1 MGIWRRMKSWL
12 SGAPW
17 NRRRMREAE
26 LERELR
32 DHLELEAEEQREA
45 GRSGKEAAYAAHRAL
60 GNTLKI
66 EEDVR
71 AAWGFQWA
79 ETLVQDLRYA
89 LRMLHKSP
97 GFTAVAVLT
106 LALGIGATAAVFSLV
121 RGVFWSALPY
131 RDASR
136 LVFLT
141 EGMKSIPDL
150 SVSYPDFLD
159 WEKQVHAFDGI
170 AAFQDAN
177 FDFDSNGSPERISG
191 RNVSSNL
198 FHLLGVTPVLG
209 RDFVSA
215 DDQPGAPAV
224 LLSSYRFWQTHL
236 GRSRVAVGTTIRL
249 NGQPFTVIGVLPR
262 SFVFET
268 PADVYLPMGQSLST
282 FLLGSRAKHPFIY
295 GLGRLKPGITLAEA
309 QTELETVS
317 RRLQQQYPA
326 SNAGVYALAKPLQD
340 ELASGAQAPLRAL
353 AVAVALL
360 LVISFANVAN
370 LLLTRASERE
380 PEFAVRTALGAR
392 HFRIIRQLLAESALV
407 GLLGAAAGLILSGAC
422 LGSLR
427 VLIPAT
433 LRSMVELQVNAAMV
447 VFALAISLL
456 ASVVFGLLPLFST
469 LRTNL
474 NESLRNCGRPG
485 GAESAHHRLRSA
497 LVVSEIACAFVA
509 LTSAGLVFRSFRL
522 ASGVNP
528 GFELS
533 NLLTMRID
541 LSHSNYSTDAQVRE
555 FYQQALSKLRTV
567 PGVAGAAGVFP
578 LPFTSHGYPY
588 GFYIDGQPIPPS
600 SQLPSSNFH
609 FVTPEYLAV
618 MGIPLLRGRD
628 FSADDNEKS
637 PPVAII
643 SKNFA
648 ADYWPHRDAIGKRI
662 HLDPA
667 EGGGSVTVIGIA
679 ADTKESGLDTPTTTE
694 LYLPSTQRPIP
705 FMTFVLRTRLAPLS
719 LSSAAV
725 SAVHSI
731 DNVDPLY
738 DIRTMDEYGALVLAK
753 RRTDAFLFCS
763 VGLLII
769 LLAAIG
775 VYAVISYGVARR
787 THEIGV
793 RMALGA
799 QQGAILRLV
808 LKSGL
813 TLVLLGIGIGICAA
827 LFFDH
832 TVSSLVFS
840 ISDKD
845 PLTFGGVAVLLV
857 LVTFAASYVPAR
869 RAMKV
874 DPMVALRWE

>member
-1 MGIWRRMKSWL
+1 MAMWRRVEQWL
-12 SGAPW
+12 CWLPW
-17 NRRRMREAE
+17 HRRDARDAD

-32 DHLELEAEEQREA
+32 DHLELEAAEQQDA
-45 GRSGKEAAYAAHRAL
+45 GLSPQEAACAAHRAL

-71 AAWGFQWA
+71 AAWEFQWF
-79 ETLVQDLRYA
+79 ETFAQDVRYA
-89 LRMLHKSP
+89 LRMLRKSP
-97 GFTAVAVLT
+97 GFTVVAVLT
-106 LALGIGATAAVFSLV
+106 LALGIGATAAVFCLV
-121 RGVFWSALPY
+121 RGVFWRALPY

-141 EGMKSIPDL
+141 EGTKSIADL

-170 AAFQDAN
+170 AAFQDTN
-177 FDFDSNGSPERISG
+177 FDFDSNGSPERISA
-191 RNVSSNL
+191 RNVSSN
-198 FHLLGVTPVLG
+198 FFPLLGVTPALG

-224 LLSSYRFWQTHL
+224 LLSGYSFWQTHL
-236 GRSRVAVGTTIRL
+236 GASRNAVGTTIRL
-249 NGQPFTVIGVLPR
+249 NGHAFTLIGVLPR

-268 PADVYLPMGQSLST
+268 PTDVYVPIGQSLNT
-282 FLLGSRAKHPFIY
+282 FLIRNRAKHPFIY
-295 GLGRLKPGITLAEA
+295 GLARLKPSVTLAEA
-309 QTELETVS
+309 QTELQTVS

-340 ELASGAQAPLRAL
+340 ELANGAQAPLRAL
-353 AVAVALL
+353 AIAVALL
-360 LVISFANVAN
+360 LLIGFANVAN
-370 LLLTRASERE
+370 LLLARASQRE
-380 PEFAVRTALGAR
+380 AEFAVRTALGAR
-392 HFRIIRQLLAESALV
+392 RFRIVRQLLTESALM
-407 GLLGAAAGLILSGAC
+407 GLLGAAAGLILAGAC

-433 LRSMVELQVNAAMV
+433 LRSMVEFRVNAVVV
-447 VFALAISLL
+447 VFALAISL
-456 ASVVFGLLPLFST
+456 SVSAIFGLLSLFST

-474 NESLRNCGRPG
+474 NESLKNCGRSG

-509 LTSAGLVFRSFRL
+509 LTSAGLVLRSFRL
-522 ASGVNP
+522 ASEVKP

-533 NLLTMRID
+533 NLLTMRIE
-541 LSHSNYSTDAQVRE
+541 LSQSNYSTDAQVTA
-555 FYQQALSKLRTV
+555 FFQQTLSKLRAV
-567 PGVAGAAGVFP
+567 PGVVGAAGAFP

-588 GFYIDGQPIPPS
+588 DFYVDGRPIPPS
-600 SQLPSSNFH
+600 SQLSSSNFH
-609 FVTPEYLAV
+609 FVTPEYFDV

-628 FSADDNEKS
+628 FLPSDDEKS

-643 SKNFA
+643 SENFA
-648 ADYWPHRDAIGKRI
+648 ADYWPHSDAIGKRI

-667 EGGGSVTVIGIA
+667 EGGGSVTVIGIVG
-679 ADTKESGLDTPTTTE
+679 DTKESGPDTPTTTE
-694 LYLPSTQRPIP
+694 FYLPSTQRPIP
-705 FMTFVLRTRLAPLS
+705 FMAFVLRTRVAPLS

-725 SAVHSI
+725 NTVHSI
-731 DNVDPLY
+731 DSVDPLY
-738 DIRTMDEYGALVLAK
+738 DIRTMNEYGADVLAK
-753 RRTDAFLFCS
+753 RRTNAFLFCA

-775 VYAVISYGVARR
+775 VYAVISYGIAQR

-799 QQGAILRLV
+799 RRRDVLRLV
-808 LKSGL
+808 VGDGAKLAFAGIVVGVLGAL
-813 TLVLLGIGIGICAA
+813 TLTRLMISLL
-827 LFFDH
+827 FEVKP
-832 TVSSLVFS
+832 T
-840 ISDKD
+840 D
-845 PLTFGGVAVLLV
+845 PA
-857 LVTFAASYVPAR
+857 TFATVAILLSVVALGACYIPAR

-874 DPMVALRWE
+874 DPMVALRHE